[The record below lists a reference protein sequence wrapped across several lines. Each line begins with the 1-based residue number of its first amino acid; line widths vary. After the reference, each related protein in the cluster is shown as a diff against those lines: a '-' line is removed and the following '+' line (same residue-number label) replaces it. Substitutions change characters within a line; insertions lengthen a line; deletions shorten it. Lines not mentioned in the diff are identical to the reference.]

1 MPTDHRAELRSIRT
15 FPSLVRYLRDEMD
28 WPIGTDDFEE
38 LTFEYTPEE
47 LGIDAASAAR
57 IQEIKRLRP
66 LSANQPWGIFFVKFE
81 PKRLPVVAL
90 RRILSRVVLK
100 KRASANSAERA
111 AWKMDDLLFV
121 SNYGQQD
128 DRRISLAY
136 FTQDEEMGDLP
147 TLRVLG
153 WDGDD
158 TNLHLDYVAK
168 ELQTKLRWPADDRD
182 VDAWRATW
190 GSAFTL
196 RNREVITTSK
206 RLAER
211 LAEIARAIRRKAN
224 DALAIESSNGPLRR
238 LMAGFQKALIHD
250 LTEDDFAD
258 MYAQTIAYGLL
269 SARVS
274 RPAGLVADNMADLV
288 PITNPFLKELL
299 ETFLRL
305 GGRRRNGSAATGI
318 DFDELGINEV
328 VQLLRDAN
336 MGAVLR
342 DFGDR
347 NPQEDPVIHF
357 YELFLKEYDAKKRMQ
372 RGVFYT
378 PRPVVSYIV
387 RSVHELLQTEFG
399 LADGLADTATWGEM
413 ASRHAGLSIPQGVKP
428 TDRFVTILDPAAGT
442 GTFLVEAIDVIH
454 RTLVEKWR
462 DEGHSER
469 QIIDLWNS
477 YVPEHL
483 LPRLHGYELL
493 MAPYAIAHLK
503 IGLKLHETGYSFESN
518 ERARIYLTNA
528 LEPAGGAGKQMGFA
542 EWLPALAHEAEAV
555 NAVKGRQHFT
565 VVVGNPPYS
574 GFSAN
579 MSDAIMALVE
589 PYKAI
594 NGVSLGERKIWAQ
607 DDYKKFVRF
616 SQLRISDAGSGI
628 VGLITNHGYISE
640 PTGRGMRHSLLGTFD
655 SVSVVDLHGSLKKR
669 ETCPDGSPDKNVF
682 DIEPGV
688 AISVLRRTARRV
700 RSVSH
705 ADLWGLREAKYDH
718 LLSHTSR
725 TTEARTVSPAPE
737 FYLFVPQSAHAEAE
751 FSRYTSV
758 KDVFLMGSNG
768 IQTSRD
774 DIVYAFEKD
783 ECRRVIEEFRASEAE
798 IPTRVLRDRYWP
810 GKRVANYASGD
821 TRGWSL
827 PEARRHLRGDGR
839 WLERLRHT
847 LYRPFDWRA
856 LLYADYMIDW
866 PRLEVMKHMLAPNLS
881 LCIGRAGSAA
891 DNQDWNIVFVA
902 NTLVDMN
909 LFYRGGN
916 ISYPLWLLGDRG
928 GLAWGES
935 RRSNFNAKFLQSLA
949 QALNLR
955 VSGEHGLPQNVTPEG
970 IFNFIYAVFHS
981 PEYRTRYAEALKID
995 FARLPL
1001 PSSLQVFHEMER
1013 LGSELVQLHLVEE
1026 AAQRALSAR
1035 YDVSSKQWRYE
1046 VAKGRQIP
1054 IELAFGGPEKPVVS
1068 RVGWSNETVWIDAVK
1083 PKKAAGDE
1091 DVTGTVGFH
1100 GVPEDVWDFHIG
1112 GYQVCE
1118 KWLKDRK
1125 GRVLTAEDITH
1136 YHRIVIAL
1144 HETIRI
1150 MGEIDQ
1156 VIDRHGGWPGAFA
1169 GEQE

>member
-15 FPSLVRYLRDEMD
+15 FLSLVRYLRDEMD

-128 DRRISLAY
+128 DRRISFAY

-158 TNLHLDYVAK
+158 TNLHLDYVAY
-168 ELQTKLRWPADDRD
+168 ELQSKLRWPDDDRD
-182 VDAWRATW
+182 VDAWRSTW
-190 GSAFTL
+190 ASAFTL

-224 DALAIESSNGPLRR
+224 EALAIESSNGPLRR

-288 PITNPFLKELL
+288 PVTNPFLKELL

-305 GGRRRNGSAATGI
+305 GGRRRTGSAETGI

-328 VQLLRDAN
+328 VHLLRDAN
-336 MGAVLR
+336 MEAVLR

-413 ASRHAGLSIPQGVKP
+413 ASRHPGLILPEGVKS
-428 TDRFVTILDPAAGT
+428 TDRFVTILDPATGT

-454 RTLVEKWR
+454 RTIADKWKR
-462 DEGHSER
+462 EGHGEKKR
-469 QIIDLWNS
+469 NELWNE

-503 IGLKLHETGYSFESN
+503 IGLKLHETGYRFESP

-528 LEPAGGAGKQMGFA
+528 LEPAAATSKQMSFA
-542 EWLPALAHEAEAV
+542 DWLPALAHEAEAV
-555 NAVKGRQHFT
+555 NAVKRDRRFT
-565 VVVGNPPYS
+565 VVIGNPPYS
-574 GFSAN
+574 KMSAN
-579 MSDAIMALVE
+579 LSPAAIALVE
-589 PYKAI
+589 PFRYVDGQRIVEKGALALEL
-594 NGVSLGERKIWAQ
+594 NLQ
-607 DDYKKFVRF
+607 DDYVKFWGLLCAKLTE
-616 SQLRISDAGSGI
+616 SGAGLGS
-628 VGLITNHGYISE
+628 YISNS
-640 PTGRGMRHSLLGTFD
+640 RYLA
-655 SVSVVDLHGSLKKR
+655 SVSLRGLRGYMSHHFSKGFFLNLGGQVSERKSI
-669 ETCPDGSPDKNVF
+669 DGPDKNVF
-682 DIEPGV
+682 DIEQGV
-688 AISVLRRTARRV
+688 CIAA
-700 RSVSH
+700 
-705 ADLWGLREAKYDH
+705 
-718 LLSHTSR
+718 LLSHPRKHGIDSVLYGRMTGEQADKYNQLGGSTVDNLSTSIPVVGPLYR
-725 TTEARTVSPAPE
+725 FSYSTDDSEE
-737 FYLFVPQSAHAEAE
+737 E
-751 FSRYTSV
+751 FSSWPAL
-758 KDVFLMGSNG
+758 DALMPFNSGS
-768 IQTSRD
+768 IITSRD
-774 DIVYAFEKD
+774 NLTIDFDRDVLLRK
-783 ECRRVIEEFRASEAE
+783 IERF
-798 IPTRVLRDRYWP
+798 
-810 GKRVANYASGD
+810 
-821 TRGWSL
+821 
-827 PEARRHLRGDGR
+827 ARSPRGDHEV
-839 WLERLRHT
+839 EREIGYSVKSKWDVERCKEQIRAT
-847 LYRPFDWRA
+847 KKREATVRTVLYRPFDRRYIYYLPS
-856 LLYADYMIDW
+856 LLDTPSRPVCESIF
-866 PRLEVMKHMLAPNLS
+866 
-881 LCIGRAGSAA
+881 
-891 DNQDWNIVFVA
+891 DNENIVLLTPGVKTTSDFTHV
-902 NTLVDMN
+902 LVSRDPSEKKACSHDRATQMFPLYSYDRLMKSRYPN
-909 LFYRGGN
+909 FTGELALAASPQESLSYIYAILHSPAYRLKYGN
-916 ISYPLWLLGDRG
+916 ALRDSYPRIPFPVSTTLFGHLAGLG
-928 GLAWGES
+928 
-935 RRSNFNAKFLQSLA
+935 
-949 QALNLR
+949 
-955 VSGEHGLPQNVTPEG
+955 
-970 IFNFIYAVFHS
+970 
-981 PEYRTRYAEALKID
+981 AELI
-995 FARLPL
+995 
-1001 PSSLQVFHEMER
+1001 
-1013 LGSELVQLHLVEE
+1013 GLHLVEAPE
-1026 AAQRALSAR
+1026 QRLVSSR
-1035 YDVSSKQWRYE
+1035 YDRRAGTWCHE
-1046 VAKGRQIP
+1046 VADDHHLP
-1054 IELAFGGPEKPVVS
+1054 VVLSFTGPEMAVVD
-1068 RVGWSNETVWIDAVK
+1068 RVGWSDDTVWVDAVK
-1083 PKKAAGDE
+1083 PKNSASDAT
-1091 DVTGTVGFH
+1091 VTGTVGFH
-1100 GVPEDVWDFHIG
+1100 GVSEDVWNFHIG
-1112 GYQVCE
+1112 GYQACE

-1125 GRVLTAEDITH
+1125 GRVLTAEDIAH

-1156 VIDRHGGWPGAFA
+1156 VIEEHGGWPGAFA
-1169 GEQE
+1169 DSSRS